1 MISREFVG
9 ALAQVEESHRDSPAH
24 REIAKAMAPGPLA
37 MRAMMKLEREVDALR
52 RELRGE

>member
-1 MISREFVG
+1 MVISREFVE

-24 REIAKAMAPGPLA
+24 RKGDGPWTA
-37 MRAMMKLEREVDALR
+37 GHACRMKLEREVNALR